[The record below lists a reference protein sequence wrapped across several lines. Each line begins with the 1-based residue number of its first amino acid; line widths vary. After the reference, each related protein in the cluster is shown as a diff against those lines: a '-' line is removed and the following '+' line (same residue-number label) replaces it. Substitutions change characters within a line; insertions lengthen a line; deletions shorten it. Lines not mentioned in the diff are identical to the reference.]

1 MNTTNADYFTFNA
14 HNTMLL
20 IGQSGCGKSY
30 LVHKLVDRYIQSHTP
45 DELKFAIFDL
55 KQVEFVTPE
64 DINPEYLL
72 FNVVLDPTS
81 GLDKLDELTRM
92 AQNRVAE
99 NTTNPLIFVYIE
111 ENDMA
116 HLDPTR
122 FENAMVDLNLI
133 AKEANVKV
141 IYSTSS
147 PSPESVS
154 DKLVESFELILSGTI
169 TSGDAER
176 LEINKG
182 VNNLEKFSFSVKEK
196 LSVH

>member
-20 IGQSGCGKSY
+20 IGQSGSGKSY
-30 LVHKLVDRYIQSHTP
+30 LVHKLVGRYIQSHTP
-45 DELKFAIFDL
+45 DELKFAIFDM
-55 KQVEFVTPE
+55 KQVEFVTSE
-64 DINPEYLL
+64 DINSKYLL
-72 FNVVLDPTS
+72 FDVVLDPTS
-81 GLDKLDELTRM
+81 GLDKLDELVQA
-92 AQNRVAE
+92 AQKRVAE
-99 NTTNPLIFVYIE
+99 NTFSPLIFVYIE

-116 HLDPTR
+116 RVDPSR
-122 FENAMVDLNLI
+122 FEEALINLNHI
-133 AKEANVKV
+133 AKDANIKV

-154 DKLVESFELILSGTI
+154 DKLAESFELILSGTI
-169 TSGDAER
+169 TNVDAER

>member
-20 IGQSGCGKSY
+20 IGQSGSGKSY

-45 DELKFAIFDL
+45 DELKFAIFDM

-64 DINPEYLL
+64 DINSNYLL
-72 FNVVLDPTS
+72 FDVVLDPTS
-81 GLDKLDELTRM
+81 GLDKLDELVRI
-92 AQNRVAE
+92 AQNRAGK
-99 NTTNPLIFVYIE
+99 NTTSPLIFVYIE

-116 HLDPTR
+116 HVDLSR
-122 FENAMVDLNLI
+122 FEEALISLNRV
-133 AKEANVKV
+133 AKDANIKV

-154 DKLVESFELILSGTI
+154 DKLAESFELILSGTI
-169 TSGDAER
+169 RSDDAER
-176 LEINKG
+176 LEIGKG
-182 VNNLEKFSFSVKEK
+182 VINLEKFSFFVKEK
-196 LSVH
+196 LLV

>member
-20 IGQSGCGKSY
+20 IGESGSGKSY
-30 LVHKLVDRYIQSHTP
+30 LVHKLIDRYVQSHTP
-45 DELKFAIFDL
+45 EELKFAIFDM

-72 FNVVLDPTS
+72 FDVVLDPTS
-81 GLDKLDELTRM
+81 GLDKLEELTRT

-116 HLDPTR
+116 HLDPSR
-122 FENAMVDLNLI
+122 FENAMVNLNLI

-147 PSPESVS
+147 PSPESVP
-154 DKLVESFELILSGTI
+154 DKLAGSFELILSGSI
-169 TSGDAER
+169 TSADAKR
-176 LEINKG
+176 LNINESD
-182 VNNLEKFSFSVKEK
+182 VSSEKFSFSVNEK
-196 LSVH
+196 